1 MGEEVG
7 VGELVGGGVEAGQE
21 LQGCGGGEHVPQG
34 MKGEGNCVC
43 VCVCAGG
50 GGGGGGWFCSH
61 NSC

>member
-50 GGGGGGWFCSH
+50 GGGMVL
-61 NSC
+61 